1 MSPFS
6 YIDMKEN
13 VLVIIPARGGSK
25 GIPHKNIKEL
35 GGKPLI
41 CYSIDVAR
49 LLTNDEN
56 ICVTTDDE
64 AIIKVVSDYG
74 LKVPFKR
81 PDHLATDTCGSDEV
95 IRHAYQFY
103 KNQGKQYDVI
113 LLLQPTSPFRRIE
126 DLRKSLAI
134 YDDSLDMVVS
144 VKETSANP
152 YYNCYE
158 EDADG
163 FLIVSK
169 GDGKFVRRQD
179 APPAFEWNGSVY
191 VINPDR
197 LMEVGMSGLT
207 KVKKYVMDELH
218 SIDLDT
224 MFDWKVAELILKENL
239 IKI

>member
-1 MSPFS
+1 
-6 YIDMKEN
+6 MKEN

-103 KNQGKQYDVI
+103 KNQGRQYDVI

-169 GDGKFVRRQD
+169 GDGSLS
-179 APPAFEWNGSVY
+179 E
-191 VINPDR
+191 DR
-197 LMEVGMSGLT
+197 MRLLHLSGMDQS
-207 KVKKYVMDELH
+207 M
-218 SIDLDT
+218 
-224 MFDWKVAELILKENL
+224 
-239 IKI
+239 